1 LGEISNPNWQLQL
14 LKMDGYSMSK
24 TSHNLSHLTRQ
35 ELEALDRELLAE
47 QVRRTLNNPDVVI
60 VEPDA
65 PEAAHEQALQ
75 TVLQRKGIEL

>member
-1 LGEISNPNWQLQL
+1 
-14 LKMDGYSMSK
+14 MSK
-24 TSHNLSHLTRQ
+24 TSNNLSHLTRQ

-47 QVRRTLNNPDVVI
+47 QVRRTLNNPNVVI